1 MSDGWRGMPGDGGR
15 SFRALIYGDGGPS
28 GWREGDLSGGAIIPS
43 EELRLVAGRIRGRWS
58 RGNVSTRVL
67 KRELRGWGW
76 CATDG
81 LDGVPGTPARPMK
94 VSAFNG
100 RVSTTT

>member
-1 MSDGWRGMPGDGGR
+1 MPGDGGR

-28 GWREGDLSGGAIIPS
+28 GWREGDLRGGAIIPS
-43 EELRLVAGRIRGRWS
+43 EELRLVAGRIRGMCS

-67 KRELRGWGW
+67 KSEPRGWGL

-81 LDGVPGTPARPMK
+81 LDGVPGTPVRPVN
-94 VSAFNG
+94 VSVFNG
-100 RVSTTT
+100 RVFNTT